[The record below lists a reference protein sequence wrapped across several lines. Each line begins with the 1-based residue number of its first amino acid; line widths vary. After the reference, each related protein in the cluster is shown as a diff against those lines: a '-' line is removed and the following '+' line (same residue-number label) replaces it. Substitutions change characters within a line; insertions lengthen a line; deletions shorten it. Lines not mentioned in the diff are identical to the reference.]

1 MRACSKTARA
11 AVCCCPRPWYHL
23 PRHSLR
29 PPSPAFRHQ
38 VTHKGFQADLAEI
51 TGAAVTT
58 RGIYV
63 ATKGGAWRGPC
74 CVGRVAWPVLRRPP
88 AQPLATARSRGLA
101 AGSGFQLRALLSTC
115 AKHRPSPPP
124 PQASRRTGSASC
136 IFTSRGPRRR
146 WCATRRATSRRCGR
160 STVHEEP
167 PALARLRAPRA
178 PRVREEHQTP
188 LVV

>member
-124 PQASRRTGSASC
+124 TGKPPDGERKLYLHIEGPTQEVVRHAKSYIKKVRPEHSA
-136 IFTSRGPRRR
+136 
-146 WCATRRATSRRCGR
+146 
-160 STVHEEP
+160 
-167 PALARLRAPRA
+167 
-178 PRVREEHQTP
+178 
-188 LVV
+188 